1 VKENE
6 RGKKGGGKSWRMKHI
21 FFSWLCSLKGR
32 ACLLACLSLFVRSLS
47 LILSFICKSAWKA
60 AHDDDGHSRRRVVPV
75 RKVKGMRT
83 PMMTPPTTD
92 DRQTL
97 HRSRSFISLPPSL
110 SRLAPA
116 ARRFMCRV
124 TTQSRP
130 ALRPSAVARAQQP
143 LSTSSNAASRS
154 TAAAAAS
161 AVDVSS
167 RFVFSFIS
175 ILLLRM
181 HGPDLLDELHERRN
195 KGE

>member
-1 VKENE
+1 
-6 RGKKGGGKSWRMKHI
+6 MKHN
-21 FFSWLCSLKGR
+21 FFFLALLLER
-32 ACLLACLSLFVRSLS
+32 ACLLTCLLVSLRPLSLS

-195 KGE
+195 KGEEKLESRKANRKRVG